1 VNCTDC
7 PFKPVV
13 SESCGLYHK
22 EAEVC
27 ETKEKFMKAFAE
39 ALFKEQ
45 FGDLVVARPIG
56 LIEHMKLTIPEKL
69 PYRFLLAQTH
79 PLTPNQIA
87 IVRNEEKENV

>member
-1 VNCTDC
+1 MDCTGC

-13 SESCGLYHK
+13 SDSCELYHK

-27 ETKEKFMKAFAE
+27 ETKEKFMKTFAE

-45 FGDLVVARPIG
+45 FGDLVVVHP
-56 LIEHMKLTIPEKL
+56 IEHMKLTIPEKL

-79 PLTPNQIA
+79 PLAPNQIV
-87 IVRNEEKENV
+87 IVKNQEDKT